1 MPQARFEQRLK
12 NIPDLLWAQI
22 AKIDEQKG
30 QWIAGA
36 RLSPQVLGR
45 LKRSVLVT
53 STGAS
58 TRIEGA
64 RLSDTDVDKLMSGL
78 VLQRFSDRDKGEVK
92 GYFELLSNV
101 FEAWE
106 RIPFAESSI
115 KHLHKEL
122 LKYAGKDERH
132 RGNYKK
138 KENKVMMVDAAGKP
152 LGTIFE
158 TTPAYLTPKEMQEL
172 IDWTRKVL
180 AEKKHHPLTVI
191 GNFIVEFLNIHPFED
206 GNGRLARIL
215 TNLLMLKEGYLF
227 APYVSHEKL
236 VEADKPGYYLALRQS
251 QRTFDTGHETIGHWL
266 AFFLEIVFQ
275 QAKQAV
281 GLLSTENIEKL
292 LSPKQLAIWRYL
304 LTVDEATP
312 LEIAKHAKVARPTVN
327 QALSR
332 LMSFKKVER
341 FGLGR
346 STRYRK
352 LG

>member
-1 MPQARFEQRLK
+1 MPYSRFEQRL
-12 NIPDLLWAQI
+12 NDLPDQLWSKI
-22 AKIDEQKG
+22 AKIDELKG

-36 RLSPQVLGR
+36 KLSPQVLGR
-45 LKRSVLVT
+45 LKKSVLVT

-64 RLSDTDVDKLMSGL
+64 RLSDGDVEKLMAGIA
-78 VLQRFSDRDKGEVK
+78 LQRFSDRDKSEVK
-92 GYFELLSNV
+92 GYFELLRNI
-101 FEAWE
+101 FEAWAT
-106 RIPFAESSI
+106 IPFSESSI

-122 LKYAGKDERH
+122 LKYAGKDEGH
-132 RGNYKK
+132 RGEYKK
-138 KENKVMMVDAAGKP
+138 KENKVMMVDASGKP
-152 LGTIFE
+152 VGTIFE

-172 IDWTRKVL
+172 IEWARNSL
-180 AEKKHHPLTVI
+180 AAKKHHPLLII
-191 GNFIVEFLNIHPFED
+191 GNFIIEFLNIHPFED

-227 APYVSHEKL
+227 SPYVSHEKL
-236 VEADKPGYYLALRQS
+236 IESDKPGYYLALRKS
-251 QRTFDTGHETIGHWL
+251 QRTFNSKHENITHWL
-266 AFFLEIVFQ
+266 TFFLEVVFT

-281 GLLSTENIEKL
+281 SLLSTENIEKL

-304 LTVDEATP
+304 LTVEEATP
-312 LEIAKHAKVARPTVN
+312 QDISKYAKVARPTVN

-332 LMSFKKVER
+332 LLSFKKIER
-341 FGLGR
+341 LGLGR